1 MAPGWSAEWRKY
13 GEDMSW
19 MDGDVK
25 EEAAW
30 DVVFDI
36 AAEKKRWRN
45 MLIEICREPAL
56 IPCKKKRIVLL
67 CTFHSPF
74 TVVYITWGRKTRS
87 YISANNCWI
96 SANDSKDQVEIYML
110 ITVQ

>member
-1 MAPGWSAEWRKY
+1 
-13 GEDMSW
+13 

-36 AAEKKRWRN
+36 AAEKN
-45 MLIEICREPAL
+45 IEEICREPAL

-67 CTFHSPF
+67 CIFHSLF
-74 TVVYITWGRKTRS
+74 TVVYIT
-87 YISANNCWI
+87 
-96 SANDSKDQVEIYML
+96 
-110 ITVQ
+110 